1 MSEPQSSAATPS
13 RTDGPAWRIAGAA
26 GGWLLF
32 TFFTTLFL
40 RAALAVLFLG
50 GYCASGGPYVIAV
63 ECPRAVAIVVPWS
76 IFLTLAAVYAGTM
89 LQRGFGTPL
98 LSWAWGLAFGALG
111 IGSIVGGV
119 IAGGVWNFIGGA
131 MFLLF
136 SIPVL
141 VFEFRQ
147 SPLRFFIG
155 ATNLREQGF
164 IVRTGGLKRM
174 FRRKPSKQDY
184 VQEVEATVADGVIA
198 LLSTVPF
205 AVLGAWLGWV
215 TFDALG

>member
-1 MSEPQSSAATPS
+1 MTL
-13 RTDGPAWRIAGAA
+13 DGPAWRIVGAA

-32 TFFTTLFL
+32 TFFTALVL

-50 GYCASGGPYVIAV
+50 GSCASGGPYVIGV
-63 ECPRAVAIVVPWS
+63 ECPRAVLFVIPWA
-76 IFLTLAAVYAGTM
+76 IFLALAAAFAGGIV
-89 LQRGFGTPL
+89 QRGFGTPL
-98 LSWAWGLAFGALG
+98 ISWAWGLAFGSLG
-111 IGSIVGGV
+111 IASIVGGV
-119 IAGGVWNFIGGA
+119 LHGGVWNFIGGA

-147 SPLRFFIG
+147 SPLRFFAG

-184 VQEVEATVADGVIA
+184 EQVIEATPADGVIA
-198 LLSTVPF
+198 LAATIPF
-205 AVLGAWLGWV
+205 GVLGSWLGWIA
-215 TFDALG
+215 FDALG